1 MSKLT
6 VANYLGL
13 LLEDPYDT
21 KLVEGLRELLKS
33 PEPANDA
40 QDPLRMLEAAR
51 GGHERRGEFLA
62 ASWLIELESELVSDD
77 PEFQKVLVKELGRV
91 RREELMDEQGAL
103 SAYEKLGGL
112 DSEDPEVAEAVDQIL
127 QVEEKWAELARRFIE
142 EARDAVDPRLK
153 TSLLTRAASLMWQ
166 YGGDSTV
173 EETDAIFDEALDADP
188 SHMCTARQYALSLR
202 ARGRWDEV
210 VSVFVRAA
218 KAARTREEKAAAW
231 LQAAR
236 VLRRLLE
243 DVEGAA
249 DAYQKVLELTPTDE
263 EALGALVEHFTDL
276 EAWDELAAMY
286 ESALRSRQKLE
297 AEKGMLLQLA
307 MVHWRFRKDAEAA
320 EPFFARLRKMDAAH
334 PGMLDFYRERIGSE
348 DPSGRL
354 LTILGDALRTATEP
368 ERKLALA
375 RELGHRAQKADR
387 PERALEAWKLV
398 ERLAPG
404 DLDARAAL
412 QLLYQNSGKWNA
424 LSESIRGEIEALSQ
438 DSKEEK
444 LRLLRDLI
452 PIYRDALELDSM
464 LIQVYAEILTLS
476 PFDEEALGA
485 LAELYESAGRW
496 NELIHV
502 LDQQAEIVDDTQQK
516 VELYVRIANLWIDR
530 FGNLNQ
536 ATGPLERVLRLQADH
551 PSALAQLKD
560 VYTTKRKWDA
570 LFTVL
575 GREAEL
581 ASDPAERTKK
591 KIEMA
596 ELCTERLHQNAIAIR
611 LWKEILAEAPETG
624 EALERLENLSER
636 EKDWETLASVLESRA
651 EAAVS
656 DADQLAQLQRL
667 GVVLMERLARTDDAI
682 AVWEHVLELD
692 PGNSRVRRMLKD
704 AYVAQGSWESLETLY
719 GENEDWA
726 GLAEVLGQ
734 AAERAEEA
742 DAIVGLSLRAADVY
756 RERLDEPHR
765 ALRYYERALATDPS
779 NVAAA
784 KGVVPIY
791 ERDHKWPDY
800 VKALEVIVS
809 GSGSETE
816 IDLRL
821 ERIASLRSVYL
832 QRLRD
837 PEASLG

>member
-236 VLRRLLE
+236 VLRRSLE
-243 DVEGAA
+243 DLEGAA